1 MDVCKKENTVR
12 VDHYLTVKMGENE
25 SVSHSVV
32 SNSLRPPVTWQAP
45 LSIEFSRQEY
55 WSGLPFPSPG
65 ALLDPGIEPRSP
77 GLQADSLPSEPAG
90 KPSETVGDQ

>member
-1 MDVCKKENTVR
+1 MVVGQMDVSKKENTVR

-25 SVSHSVV
+25 SVSHSVM
-32 SNSLRPPVTWQAP
+32 SDSLRPPVAWQAP

-55 WSGLPFPSPG
+55 WSGLPLPTPG

-77 GLQADSLPSEPAG
+77 GLQARFF
-90 KPSETVGDQ
+90 TI